1 MRVYHDFY
9 LDRSQNTICISV
21 FHNSAR
27 HTIVPFLLSRK
38 KNDFPFA
45 RIFFFLFRNNT
56 IINFFISL
64 QFLFQA
70 HFFFYSNIQFLFVS
84 FSSFSIFKLSRY
96 NYIFSFKSFQYLN
109 EILKKAYWTFRQFKK
124 YCYTL
129 IFLKKITLFLPL
141 AMKEMCITHAVLMN
155 KWFDDAKLSRNV
167 SENNFRGK
175 QYDLR

>member
-45 RIFFFLFRNNT
+45 RIFFFLFQYT
-56 IINFFISL
+56 IINFFDKLTISL
-64 QFLFQA
+64 ASTFLLLFER
-70 HFFFYSNIQFLFVS
+70 SIFLLS
-84 FSSFSIFKLSRY
+84 FSSFSISKLSRY
-96 NYIFSFKSFQYLN
+96 NYIFSFQIDLN
-109 EILKKAYWTFRQFKK
+109 EILKKAYWTLYLKNIVILL
-124 YCYTL
+124 L

-141 AMKEMCITHAVLMN
+141 AMIQMCITHAVLMN

>member
-45 RIFFFLFRNNT
+45 RIFFFLFQYT
-56 IINFFISL
+56 IINFFDKLTISL
-64 QFLFQA
+64 ASTFLLLFER
-70 HFFFYSNIQFLFVS
+70 SIFLLS
-84 FSSFSIFKLSRY
+84 FSSFSISKLSRY
-96 NYIFSFKSFQYLN
+96 NYIFIQIDLMRYW
-109 EILKKAYWTFRQFKK
+109 KAYWTLYLKNIVILL
-124 YCYTL
+124 L
-129 IFLKKITLFLPL
+129 IILKKITLFLPL
-141 AMKEMCITHAVLMN
+141 AMIQMCITHAVLMN